1 MGEVVEIAVA
11 DAELTAVGVVAVAN
25 EAAVGVAV
33 VFDVSVVVVSEF
45 LSSIFEKSWS
55 VIFLASS
62 ALSSWL
68 NWPVKGMASILI
80 FSSTIIFHV
89 INL

>member
-25 EAAVGVAV
+25 EAAVDVAV
-33 VFDVSVVVVSEF
+33 VFDVSVVVGEF

-89 INL
+89 LNL